1 MFFIIVKVF
10 LIRQSS
16 FPKTPLSIQMG
27 RHLLP
32 KFTYDAYKCVEEDA
46 P

>member
-16 FPKTPLSIQMG
+16 FPKTPFSIQMG
-27 RHLLP
+27 RLLLQ
-32 KFTYDAYKCVEEDA
+32 KLAYDAYKCAEEDA